1 MGNCLMS
8 SKSHGAAEKSVSNIY
23 SNQSTNPD
31 TTRPSTYTT
40 TSGTLSNTNGGG
52 SSVTSSSAGQQSQSQ
67 LSTAASCGTGTSSMG
82 EILATLNLKVYS
94 FSDLKNATK
103 SFKSDTVLG
112 VGGFG
117 TVYKGWVDENTLEP
131 CKAGSGIMVAVIRSE
146 VKFLR
151 TLCHPN
157 LVKLLGYCGEDQE
170 LVLVYEFMQKGSL
183 ENHLFRRSSATE
195 ILSWDKRLK
204 IAIGAARGLE
214 FLHSSEKKIIYRDF
228 KASNILLDMDYNP
241 KISDFGLAKSGP
253 SGGDSHVTTRI
264 MGTYGYAAPE
274 YVATG
279 HLYVKSDVYGF
290 GVVLLEMLTGLRV
303 VDMKRPSSKHNLIDW
318 AKPRLLHKRKLK
330 TMMDARI
337 QGQYSTKAAV
347 QAAQLT
353 LQCLEIEPRNRPSMK
368 EVVEVLEQVD
378 SMTVRQ

>member
-40 TSGTLSNTNGGG
+40 TSAKSEP
-52 SSVTSSSAGQQSQSQ
+52 VFA
-67 LSTAASCGTGTSSMG
+67 AASCGTGTSSMG
-82 EILATLNLKVYS
+82 EIFATPNLKVYTFADMKS
-94 FSDLKNATK
+94 ATK

-131 CKAGSGIMVAVIRSE
+131 CKVGSGIMVAV
-146 VKFLR
+146 K
-151 TLCHPN
+151 
-157 LVKLLGYCGEDQE
+157 KLNHESVQGFQEWQELFVIPTWSSYGEDQE

-195 ILSWDKRLK
+195 ILSCDKRLK

-279 HLYVKSDVYGF
+279 HLYVKSNVYGF

-303 VDMKRPSSKHNLIDW
+303 VDMKRPSSQHNLIDW

-353 LQCLEIEPRNRPSMK
+353 LQCLAIEPRNRPSMK
-368 EVVEVLEQVD
+368 EVVEVLEQVN